1 MQCLCCWGNEKY
13 EKWWIWSLWF
23 NDDLMMIYW
32 DIQIC
37 IYIII
42 YIDREWEIMLGTMVY
57 KTINHNI
64 TNRVDL

>member
-1 MQCLCCWGNEKY
+1 
-13 EKWWIWSLWF
+13 
-23 NDDLMMIYW
+23 MMIYW

-37 IYIII
+37 IYTVYIYIDI
-42 YIDREWEIMLGTMVY
+42 YIDREWEIMLGIMVY